1 MDGVVLLGVDEFG
14 ASTFADMVTSVI
26 FTPPDMYC
34 VPVAVSIETELGL
47 DDGAGVPSV
56 AMVVLSEEMLL
67 LIAVVSSTTRLE
79 LVEEMLA
86 FMIIVSFE
94 LKLELSM
101 ASFGAVSVFE
111 S

>member
-1 MDGVVLLGVDEFG
+1 VDGVVLLGVDEFG
-14 ASTFADMVTSVI
+14 VSTFVDMVTSVI
-26 FTPPDMYC
+26 FTPPGMYC

-47 DDGAGVPSV
+47 DDGKGVPSMT
-56 AMVVLSEEMLL
+56 MVVLSEVMLL
-67 LIAVVSSTTRLE
+67 FVAVVSSTRLE

-86 FMIIVSFE
+86 FIMIVSFE
-94 LKLELSM
+94 TKLELSM

>member
-1 MDGVVLLGVDEFG
+1 
-14 ASTFADMVTSVI
+14 MVTSVI
-26 FTPPDMYC
+26 FTPPGMYC

-47 DDGAGVPSV
+47 DDGKGVPSMT
-56 AMVVLSEEMLL
+56 MVVLSEVMLL
-67 LIAVVSSTTRLE
+67 FVAVVSSTRLE

-86 FMIIVSFE
+86 FIMIVSFE
-94 LKLELSM
+94 TKLELSM